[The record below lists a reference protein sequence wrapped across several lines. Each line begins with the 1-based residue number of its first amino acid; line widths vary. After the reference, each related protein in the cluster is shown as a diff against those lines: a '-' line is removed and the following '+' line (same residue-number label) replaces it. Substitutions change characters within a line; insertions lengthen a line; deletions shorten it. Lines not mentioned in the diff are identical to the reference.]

1 MKLSV
6 VVLLVTLVA
15 VAQAQTPNDNIA
27 DVSNFKTLRSWG
39 DSTLYQIEATT
50 NYAVNPYLI
59 HLVGTRY
66 GEKKSKKMEF
76 SDS

>member
-6 VVLLVTLVA
+6 AVLLVTLVA

-27 DVSNFKTLRSWG
+27 DVSNFKALRSWG

-66 GEKKSKKMEF
+66 GEKNPK
-76 SDS
+76 

>member
-1 MKLSV
+1 MKFLIL
-6 VVLLVTLVA
+6 VLLIMLA
-15 VAQAQTPNDNIA
+15 AAAQAQTPNSNIA

-50 NYAVNPYLI
+50 NYANNPYLI

-66 GEKKSKKMEF
+66 GEKSWLLYL
-76 SDS
+76 